1 MLKNVILMAVFIVY
15 MSLLYFCNSVFAMK
29 KATDAD
35 MALNKTILTE
45 TARRIA

>member
-35 MALNKTILTE
+35 MYTDWNCTSHSM
-45 TARRIA
+45 